1 MHKFKWLPV
10 AAGLLASS
18 ALAATDIA
26 YPNKPIRMLASGV
39 GGGGDFAARVIAQ
52 GLIASWGQQVV
63 VDNRPAGVIPGQIVA
78 NAAPDG
84 YTLLVT
90 GSILWIGTFM
100 YNNVPYDPVRDFAP
114 VTLAV
119 SSPSVLV
126 VPSTVNANSVGDLIK
141 LARSKPGE
149 FNYATAGTGSSMHLA
164 GELFKAMAGV
174 HIVRV
179 NYKGGGAALNDLLSS
194 QVQIAFGSVASVSP
208 HVKTG
213 RLKALAV
220 TSLRPSA
227 LFPELPTIAASGVPG
242 YESVVTS
249 GIFAPTNTPGAVVQR
264 LNKEIV
270 RVLALPDVKDK
281 FFNSGVETVGTTPEE
296 FASRI
301 RAEMARLGKVIREAG
316 IRAE

>member
-1 MHKFKWLPV
+1 
-10 AAGLLASS
+10 
-18 ALAATDIA
+18 
-26 YPNKPIRMLASGV
+26 
-39 GGGGDFAARVIAQ
+39 
-52 GLIASWGQQVV
+52 
-63 VDNRPAGVIPGQIVA
+63 
-78 NAAPDG
+78 
-84 YTLLVT
+84 
-90 GSILWIGTFM
+90 
-100 YNNVPYDPVRDFAP
+100 
-114 VTLAV
+114 
-119 SSPSVLV
+119 
-126 VPSTVNANSVGDLIK
+126 
-141 LARSKPGE
+141 
-149 FNYATAGTGSSMHLA
+149 
-164 GELFKAMAGV
+164 MAGV

-249 GIFAPTNTPGAVVQR
+249 GIFAPAKTPGAVVQR
-264 LNKEIV
+264 LNKEII

>member
-1 MHKFKWLPV
+1 
-10 AAGLLASS
+10 
-18 ALAATDIA
+18 
-26 YPNKPIRMLASGV
+26 
-39 GGGGDFAARVIAQ
+39 
-52 GLIASWGQQVV
+52 
-63 VDNRPAGVIPGQIVA
+63 
-78 NAAPDG
+78 
-84 YTLLVT
+84 
-90 GSILWIGTFM
+90 
-100 YNNVPYDPVRDFAP
+100 
-114 VTLAV
+114 
-119 SSPSVLV
+119 
-126 VPSTVNANSVGDLIK
+126 
-141 LARSKPGE
+141 
-149 FNYATAGTGSSMHLA
+149 MHLA

>member
-1 MHKFKWLPV
+1 MRRLRLLPV
-10 AAGLLASS
+10 AAGLFAGG
-18 ALAATDIA
+18 AFAATDSV
-26 YPNKPIRMLASGV
+26 YPTKPIRMLASGV

-100 YNNVPYDPVRDFAP
+100 YNNVPYDPVRDFVP

-249 GIFAPTNTPGAVVQR
+249 GIFAPAKTPGAVVQR
-264 LNKEIV
+264 LNKEII